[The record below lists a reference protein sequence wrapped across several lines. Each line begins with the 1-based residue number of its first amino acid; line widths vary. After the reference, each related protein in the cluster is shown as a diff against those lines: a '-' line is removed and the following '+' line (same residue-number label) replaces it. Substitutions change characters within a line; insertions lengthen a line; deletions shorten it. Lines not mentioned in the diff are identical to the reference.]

1 MTTRKCGNATG
12 NDASYGN
19 DNAAEHHGDVGQL
32 QFFLPV
38 ETGENILDREQLH
51 EFKKGIKSMLR
62 YLITGTWRNY
72 AAQVA
77 TFGDTCVIAFH
88 KGSTTPPVMR
98 SKRIPCAGLPS
109 SDMVFIDPQEVP
121 DPATKQ
127 WLRKR
132 LRKHFATASLTL
144 LILLPVGL
152 LETLVVADMS
162 KDWRQLAL
170 QIWRQYQNERKNLCK
185 ESLREIQELNLVTGF
200 ASSDV
205 RSGKFVGAYNAV
217 LMTFV
222 AATAMRTGKSPL
234 EIYALVR
241 KGQMEMAN
249 SPIAYTGDDLNDGR
263 GDGRLAC
270 RYIALNRKELD
281 AAFDTCPAM
290 FTYFGWERE
299 MSRDYAKETPVEVMR
314 PH

>member
-1 MTTRKCGNATG
+1 MSTEKISHRKSSSGVGPPPPALT
-12 NDASYGN
+12 DTAK
-19 DNAAEHHGDVGQL
+19 HHGDVGQL
-32 QFFLPV
+32 QFFPV

-51 EFKKGIKSMLR
+51 EFKKGMKSMLR
-62 YLITGTWRNY
+62 YLIADTWRGY

-98 SKRIPCAGLPS
+98 PKRIPCAGLPG

-121 DPATKQ
+121 DPATKK
-127 WLRKR
+127 WLRER
-132 LRKHFATASLTL
+132 LRKHFAAASLTL

-152 LETLVVADMS
+152 LETLVVGDMS

-170 QIWRQYQNERKNLCK
+170 QYWKKYQGERKNLCK
-185 ESLREIQELNLVTGF
+185 ESLREIQELNSMKGF

-249 SPIAYTGDDLNDGR
+249 SPIAYTGNDVK
-263 GDGRLAC
+263 DGVRAGKLAC
-270 RYIALNRKELD
+270 RYIALKRKELD

-299 MSRDYAKETPVEVMR
+299 MSRDEYAKTTPVES
-314 PH
+314 